1 MTGLIEEAWGMKS
14 VFSLFKIIQKVT
26 GKAHEYKYEKNGVT
40 FTTKLAIYR
49 APDPN
54 DIIWSNL
61 SATFSQKAKR
71 RLITYVM
78 TFLLLCVSFGA
89 ILGLKI
95 AQYMLYSD
103 NSIGVIGL
111 RVISASIALVIATI
125 NLLLNYLITVL
136 TMAEKH
142 DTESAYFQSLMTKM
156 VIAGLVNTDLL
167 VIIAH
172 VIVYQPRE
180 AIYARGRK

>member
-1 MTGLIEEAWGMKS
+1 MKS
-14 VFSLFKIIQKVT
+14 AFSLFKIIQKVT
-26 GKAHEYKYEKNGVT
+26 GKAHEYKYERNGIKYT
-40 FTTKLAIYR
+40 SNLAIYR

-61 SATFSQKAKR
+61 GATLAQKVRR
-71 RLITYVM
+71 RLFTYVM

-103 NSIGVIGL
+103 NSIGVVGL

-125 NLLLNYLITVL
+125 NILLNYLITVL

-142 DTESAYFQSLMTKM
+142 DTESSYFQALMTKM

-172 VIVYQPRE
+172 VIVYKPRE
-180 AIYARGRK
+180 AIFGRGKKY